1 MRLGTHDY
9 PVLDLTS
16 PDAVMDAA
24 GNAVEDVA
32 EELLGNL
39 GDALATARVLIGLDP
54 PPGHPTVP
62 TISLADLLSDPL
74 AAIAGYWQTL
84 MTSHADAVNAVLL
97 ELRDAI
103 ADAGEIVGSVIHG
116 TGTVRPIRGASRSP
130 VRSSCRPGSSGRVVT
145 IAIAASTSVDTLGQR
160 CTVIETQIAAMLAE
174 IDLGARTASLLTG
187 ASGRLT
193 ARERGVTPPRVTLV
207 ISEGVSISSGPVG
220 VRLDWSVASG
230 LSSAIEVPDLTLQI
244 GDETIPVPLPVIEPD
259 GSVSLDA
266 AGWDAVEELIGRLAI
281 LIPGPVEDIVSLL
294 GWTQRPFVTGAELRL
309 ADLVDDPAAALAAW
323 LPQLALSELGPEALS
338 FLADLFSAA
347 GDVSGAIAG
356 SGHPD
361 DPYRLPIGAGL
372 PEPAVWFPPEG
383 LEPRVTAVPVALA
396 RWRPGDPGLSPESL
410 EQALRAEGQVAADIA
425 DMVRGRSIAAGL
437 AAITARWVGGDGRI
451 APPSTAPAGITIVRA
466 GHAAGQLLPLIDLET
481 ELDRVP
487 TTVVYVDIGSGAWAD
502 KPDGQRID
510 LTAPG
515 LAPTMFTPPAAAAG
529 EWFVALGTRAASK
542 LPTGDAD
549 GTAGQA
555 ARLESGARQPGPARQ
570 RPRRRRPRRRRAR
583 RPRRRR
589 RPDGGVRPA
598 PASARRSGPSRSA
611 PSPPNPQPTRCACC
625 AACSRPPT
633 TTTTTIPTT
642 TTSRSAATSWRRSSG
657 SATSPTLPPI
667 SARRP
672 PIRPP
677 CAPGSRSAPGS
688 VWSPQRRWRERSPP
702 SSPPASPSAPASAT
716 WNRSP
721 HPPAS
726 TAASSSP
733 SHRRRPEQCS
743 SRATPA

>member
-1 MRLGTHDY
+1 M
-9 PVLDLTS
+9 
-16 PDAVMDAA
+16 
-24 GNAVEDVA
+24 
-32 EELLGNL
+32 
-39 GDALATARVLIGLDP
+39 
-54 PPGHPTVP
+54 
-62 TISLADLLSDPL
+62 
-74 AAIAGYWQTL
+74 
-84 MTSHADAVNAVLL
+84 
-97 ELRDAI
+97 
-103 ADAGEIVGSVIHG
+103 
-116 TGTVRPIRGASRSP
+116 
-130 VRSSCRPGSSGRVVT
+130 
-145 IAIAASTSVDTLGQR
+145 
-160 CTVIETQIAAMLAE
+160 
-174 IDLGARTASLLTG
+174 
-187 ASGRLT
+187 
-193 ARERGVTPPRVTLV
+193 
-207 ISEGVSISSGPVG
+207 
-220 VRLDWSVASG
+220 
-230 LSSAIEVPDLTLQI
+230 
-244 GDETIPVPLPVIEPD
+244 IEPD

-549 GTAGQA
+549 GTVGQA
-555 ARLESGARQPGPARQ
+555 ARLSRVLDNLAPLGNDLVVVALGGAGHAARVAVDAQTAVSDLLLVGTPLGPGLAQ
-570 RPRRRRPRRRRAR
+570 RPHHPTRGRRA
-583 RPRRRR
+583 P
-589 RPDGGVRPA
+589 PPAQPA
-598 PASARRSGPSRSA
+598 PTHRRS
-611 PSPPNPQPTRCACC
+611 
-625 AACSRPPT
+625 T
-633 TTTTTIPTT
+633 TTDDPDDDDLALG
-642 TTSRSAATSWRRSSG
+642 RTSWRRSSG
-657 SATSPTLPPI
+657 SATSPTLPPT
-667 SARRP
+667 SARPP
-672 PIRPP
+672 PIRQP

-702 SSPPASPSAPASAT
+702 SSAAGLAERARQRDLEPLAAT
-716 WNRSP
+716 
-721 HPPAS
+721 
-726 TAASSSP
+726 
-733 SHRRRPEQCS
+733 HRRLRRPRPHRPTGDRGHSCS